1 MMSRNPI
8 KSVFAVALTMVMTVA
23 MSLLSEGVYAQ
34 NKKSSQAETP
44 EEKAR
49 IEEQRRIIKELEQK
63 IEQDEKRI
71 SSIKKD
77 KSTAQQRVTSIT
89 RQINSRNQL
98 LNRTEREIGHIESD
112 ITRNDSLI
120 TSTKRQIDYE
130 RERYAEMVREAY
142 RNHQQNNYVTYIL
155 ASESFSD
162 AARRIANIRAVASLR
177 ATRLQRIDS
186 LNSALTRQQTTLAER
201 RKELGEVQRKAEVQR
216 DKLRGDVASAKQTMK
231 LLSSREQAALR
242 AKMEREEQLDVAI
255 SELRKLTK
263 GNTEG
268 ASFSRKT
275 SNLNL
280 PVVGGSVRKYK
291 GNMAEIVG
299 ERGATVRSIYDG
311 KVVDVRRNRIS
322 GKYDVFVAHGEY
334 ITSYANLDAVSVEKN
349 SKVAKNGRL
358 GVIGSSVNINTMEPE
373 YKMIFGIYSPSPKET
388 MRAAD
393 CFKKR

>member
-1 MMSRNPI
+1 MSRNSI
-8 KSVFAVALTMVMTVA
+8 KTVFAVALTMVMTVA

-34 NKKSSQAETP
+34 NKKSSQTETP

-77 KSTAQQRVTSIT
+77 KSTAPQRVTSIT